1 MPHVNKLP
9 GMLSFAALKYT
20 TWKHAISVQTF
31 FGVSTL
37 IPVWDRSVYAGLT
50 ARQTQC

>member
-9 GMLSFAALKYT
+9 GILVLLPLNIPLENTLFRSRP
-20 TWKHAISVQTF
+20 F

-37 IPVWDRSVYAGLT
+37 IPVWDQSVYAGLT